1 MRGCGDPERAK
12 KQGYGGSITTV
23 SKVRL
28 INIMGTLSPSDLSA
42 VELAV
47 KIQLLL

>member
-1 MRGCGDPERAK
+1 MAD
-12 KQGYGGSITTV
+12 QITTV
-23 SKVRL
+23 SKVRV
-28 INIMGTLSPSDLSA
+28 INIMGRLSQSDLSA